1 LARLT
6 AATLGFYTEVQDL
19 GHRRPRSVLDVDPRF
34 AYQVQR
40 TEESTLFFCSQRC
53 HEAHLF
59 AAHQKTCSVCAT
71 RFDLQYAY
79 QQSQVDGSLRYY
91 CSTPCREQDLT
102 QVKARHNRIRR
113 IAVLN
118 QKGGTGKTT
127 TSVNVSAALAERGH
141 RVLLID
147 LDAQG
152 NVAVSLGLSAAR
164 TIYDVLVDGVHPAD
178 CIVNVGP
185 NLDAL
190 ISNTSLAQ
198 AEVRLVTA
206 RDRTRIL
213 SHRMASIT
221 NYDYI
226 VMDCGPSLS
235 VLNQNALT
243 FADDILIPVS
253 CDYLSLVGVKQI
265 LRTLKKVN
273 EHLLHP
279 VNIIGVVPTF
289 FDVRTRISVEAV
301 TTLKAY
307 FKDRVLPPIRVNT
320 RIREAPSHKKT
331 IFEYAPDS
339 SGARDYLKMVDRLL
353 EIAAETEDRAQAG
366 TPGPDEA
373 ADPLEGGA
381 FG

>member
-1 LARLT
+1 MSTPA
-6 AATLGFYTEVQDL
+6 EC
-19 GHRRPRSVLDVDPRF
+19 SVCASRFVPRF
-34 AYQVQR
+34 AFQVQR
-40 TEESTLFFCSQRC
+40 TEDQVLHFCSQRC
-53 HEAHLF
+53 HEEHLF
-59 AAHQKTCSVCAT
+59 AAQQKSCSVCAT
-71 RFDLQYAY
+71 RFDLQFAY
-79 QQSQVDGSLRYY
+79 QQTQVDGELRYY
-91 CSTPCREQDLT
+91 CSTACRQGELT
-102 QVKARHNRIRR
+102 EVKARQQRIRR

-127 TSVNVSAALAERGH
+127 TSVNVSAALAQRGH
-141 RVLLID
+141 RVLLMD

-152 NVAVSLGLSAAR
+152 NVAVSLGLNAQRSM
-164 TIYDVLVDGVHPAD
+164 YDVIVDGVHPAD
-178 CIVNVGP
+178 CIVNVAE

-198 AEVRLVTA
+198 AEVRLVNA
-206 RDRTRIL
+206 RDRTRVL
-213 SHRMASIT
+213 ANRMGAIT
-221 NYDYI
+221 NYDFI

-279 VNIIGVVPTF
+279 VNILGVVPTF

-301 TTLKAY
+301 NTLKAY
-307 FKDRVLPPIRVNT
+307 FKDRVTPPIRVNT
-320 RIREAPSHKKT
+320 RLREAPSHKKT

-339 SGARDYLKMVDRLL
+339 SGARDYLRLVDRLL
-353 EIAAETEDRAQAG
+353 EVAALTEDQSAPPASDALAAA
-366 TPGPDEA
+366 PDDVGEEEA
-373 ADPLEGGA
+373 LG
-381 FG
+381 